1 MFASMRCFSMYEQ
14 NMGERSATW
23 IYRTFLSYHSAYFTF
38 IKTRFFHLANKRGLR
53 VNFASQFLAV

>member
-1 MFASMRCFSMYEQ
+1 MYEQ